1 MTYNSPAYVQ
11 KLPAS
16 SAETPEPPSE
26 DTNPY
31 GTFLGVVAPFT
42 FPLERNLLGIPQPFL
57 TYDQLVY
64 L

>member
-1 MTYNSPAYVQ
+1 MNYHSPAYAQ

-16 SAETPEPPSE
+16 SVETTEPPSE

-42 FPLERNLLGIPQPFL
+42 FPLERNLLGVPQVFIN
-57 TYDQLVY
+57 TGSLVY

>member
-1 MTYNSPAYVQ
+1 MTYHSPAYAQ

-16 SAETPEPPSE
+16 SVEVPEPPSE

-42 FPLERNLLGIPQPFL
+42 FPLDFFLLGVPQVFIN
-57 TYDQLVY
+57 TGSLVY